1 MIKNQMTDNLN
12 TFDNKRLMKQVGLI
26 AGPIAL
32 QSLIASSLNLIDN
45 LMIGGLGELA
55 LNAVGVSMQIFFVF
69 WMLVYGFSSGNA
81 TFMAQFFGS
90 QDYVNI
96 RRTTGFAL
104 TVNFCMGILFFLI
117 AFLLPEH
124 VLKVFTNIPEVIEA
138 GIPYVRTGAFCFLLI
153 PVTQSFTIA
162 LRSTQQTHLPLVASV
177 TGFCANTFFNYC
189 LIYGHFGMPRME
201 IQGAALATVIAR
213 IIELTIILF
222 FVFVRGNIIKGE
234 LREYFS
240 YSREL
245 ALRIVKNSIPTTI
258 NETMWGL
265 GTAMYVAAF
274 ARIGVTAGAAYQAC
288 NTISNIFSMLAFSIG
303 DAALILIGQKLGEG
317 KSKEAYETGKRMIVL
332 GLIVGVVMGGIAL
345 LFGKPIL
352 SLFDFTPA
360 GADMAWKTF
369 IVYACMLWLEVHNA
383 TIVTGILRCGGDTKF
398 AAIADV
404 GTVWAIGV
412 PAAFITALKLGWPI
426 YFAVMA
432 VRCEAV
438 VKGVLVTLRFFSKK
452 WVRNVI
458 GGL

>member
-1 MIKNQMTDNLN
+1 MTETLN
-12 TFDNKRLMKQVGLI
+12 TINNKTMMKQVGLI

-55 LNAVGVSMQIFFVF
+55 LNAVGVSIQVFFVF
-69 WMLVYGFSSGNA
+69 WMLVFGFSSGNA
-81 TFMAQFFGS
+81 TFMAQFFGAG
-90 QDYVNI
+90 DHVNI

-104 TVNFCMGILFFLI
+104 TVNFSMGILFFLA
-117 AFLLPEH
+117 AFFLPEQI
-124 VLKVFTNIPEVIEA
+124 LKIFTNIPEVIEA

-153 PVTQSFTIA
+153 PITQSFTIA
-162 LRSTQQTHLPLVASV
+162 LRSTQQTHLPLIASV
-177 TGFCANTFFNYC
+177 TGFCTNTFFNYC
-189 LIYGHFGMPRME
+189 LIYGHFGMPRLE
-201 IQGAALATVIAR
+201 IQGAAAATVIAR
-213 IIELTIILF
+213 VVELLIVLYFI
-222 FVFVRGNIIKGE
+222 FVRGNIVKGT
-234 LREYFS
+234 RSEYFG

-245 ALRIVKNSIPTTI
+245 AARIIRNAIPTTI

-265 GTAMYVAAF
+265 GTSMYVAAF

-317 KSKEAYETGKRMIVL
+317 KSAEAFEMGKKMLLL
-332 GLIVGVVMGGIAL
+332 GVIVGILMGGVSLAL
-345 LFGKPIL
+345 GKPIL
-352 SLFDFTPA
+352 GLFDFTPE

-369 IVYACMLWLEVHNA
+369 IVYSCLLWLEVYNGI
-383 TIVTGILRCGGDTKF
+383 IVTGILRCGGDTKF

-404 GTVWAIGV
+404 GTVWLIGV
-412 PAAFITALKLGWPI
+412 PTAFITSLKLGWPI

-432 VRCEAV
+432 VRSEAV
-438 VKGVLVTLRFFSKK
+438 VKGVLVTIRFFSKK